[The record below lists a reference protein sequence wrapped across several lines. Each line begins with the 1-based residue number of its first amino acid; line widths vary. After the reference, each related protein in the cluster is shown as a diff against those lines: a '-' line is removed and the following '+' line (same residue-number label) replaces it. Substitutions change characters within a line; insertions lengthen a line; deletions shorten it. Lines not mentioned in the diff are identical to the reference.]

1 MKELLPTTLGSEEI
15 RRTIAA
21 DILRRSV
28 FSARMASATY
38 LARIRDVCARVLAG
52 EINQATAVKEL
63 METLESMG
71 HSPLD
76 PGGLTNPA
84 SLLRLNLIVDTQ
96 TRMAASVA
104 RIDNQTEAT
113 IASWP
118 AWELVRFET
127 RQKPRQDWTRR
138 WREAGNY
145 CGWQGA
151 LQNRFIALKN
161 SPIWAALGQGAGG
174 FRDTL
179 GNPYPRQIRRARTSH
194 PASATF
200 WQRSRATAFRRLE
213 STYDQGDVQ
222 YQRNNRP
229 PWRVGREGRRR
240 GAQAAFLRR
249 LECGRDSRALAP
261 LAARQLEARKRE
273 PAPWAADRL
282 SPEGR
287 ARHRVQCQREWR
299 RGDYPGSARPRVPRC
314 RNQAERRGGPHHPG
328 ERRGVWKAG
337 ERPCRA
343 WMEDL
348 QTQGQKIS
356 NGRQKWRRPEDPLLA
371 GVIREAAAGPRAAAE
386 RR

>member
-1 MKELLPTTLGSEEI
+1 MTPEEIERVKELLPTMLGSEEI

-21 DILRRSV
+21 DILRSSV

-38 LARIRDVCARVLAG
+38 LAKIRDVCARVLAG

-84 SLLRLNLIVDTQ
+84 SLQRLNLIVDTQ

-113 IASWP
+113 IALWP
-118 AWELVRFET
+118 AWELFRFET

-179 GNPYPRQIRRARTSH
+179 GNPYPPFAFNSGLDWMEVSAEECKRLGLSTSTAANPPRA
-194 PASATF
+194 
-200 WQRSRATAFRRLE
+200 
-213 STYDQGDVQ
+213 
-222 YQRNNRP
+222 N
-229 PWRVGREGRRR
+229 
-240 GAQAAFLRR
+240 
-249 LECGRDSRALAP
+249 
-261 LAARQLEARKRE
+261 
-273 PAPWAADRL
+273 L
-282 SPEGR
+282 S
-287 ARHRVQCQREWR
+287 
-299 RGDYPGSARPRVPRC
+299 
-314 RNQAERRGGPHHPG
+314 PG
-328 ERRGVWKAG
+328 ERDILEAVERYGFPQIGV
-337 ERPCRA
+337 
-343 WMEDL
+343 DL
-348 QTQGQKIS
+348 
-356 NGRQKWRRPEDPLLA
+356 
-371 GVIREAAAGPRAAAE
+371 
-386 RR
+386 